1 MQSSLHGDIIAPQSD
16 DGSEKKGLER
26 IDTSDSFKLKRDKFE
41 KEQYELSV
49 TSANMKLKHRASIK
63 TQEEKLQKQANE
75 KHIDPVK
82 MLRSYFN
89 NKTNK
94 KGSDDEE
101 DDNSIVHGSQ
111 DISQKSVNPNYIIA
125 KYKKMK
131 NEGKLAKMDKQ
142 IEERSTH
149 QHMME

>member
-1 MQSSLHGDIIAPQSD
+1 MSSMAGDNIAPQSD
-16 DGSEKKGLER
+16 EGSDGKPILER
-26 IDTSDSFKLKRDKFE
+26 KDTSDSFKIKRDKFE

-63 TQEEKLQKQANE
+63 AQDDRLQMKANE

-89 NKTNK
+89 NKTVGK
-94 KGSDDEE
+94 KGSDDED

-111 DISQKSVNPNYIIA
+111 EISQKSINPNYIIA

-131 NEGKLAKMDKQ
+131 NQGKLAKIDK
-142 IEERSTH
+142 
-149 QHMME
+149 